1 MVLIPLNFNRP
12 IFFKMIAILKIEQMK
27 RVTQVMME
35 MVSLELMSNS
45 CNPTSTLSNTTE
57 IVENERPIKL
67 SPLLWNSFQ

>member
-1 MVLIPLNFNRP
+1 
-12 IFFKMIAILKIEQMK
+12 MIAILKIEQMK

-67 SPLLWNSFQ
+67 SPLL